1 MPTSRTQGGFTI
13 MNGVRNGLIIFG
25 LLTFACC
32 VFAQDITLPKIE
44 GTNTFKVSD
53 FTFNQ
58 PTTNNLNNDTMD
70 KYSKSVAENIRR
82 NWDKEKIFANTNE
95 HAIIQLT
102 IEKDGTITNS
112 KTIYHSKDESL
123 NNSVNNYIKT
133 ITKVE
138 PLPDIYKNN
147 SYTILVNFGKKSNI
161 DEIDFAKYMQNLQKT
176 IKNNWTVNRVQKEV
190 SRNVVTLIGIKKDG
204 SLAYP
209 PEIITSSGDEQ
220 YDNSCLKAI
229 QTIGKFDP
237 LPKEY
242 NGEQI
247 DIRFTFDMKVW
258 RDKIALKDNSHNQ
271 TPKTPHD
278 FVETNYQSFAD
289 DYKIMNKNLFLH
301 RDNFVYLKLF
311 RNNSD
316 NNYKTYKID
325 CSNGQLGYTY
335 TYNPYSRIAYS
346 DIKMSAPRKNSLDE
360 KVFNYACQQ

>member
-1 MPTSRTQGGFTI
+1 
-13 MNGVRNGLIIFG
+13 MNLGVRNSLIIFG
-25 LLTFACC
+25 LLTFACA

-44 GTNTFKVSD
+44 GTNTYKVSD

-58 PTTNNLNNDTMD
+58 PATNYLNTNNDTMN
-70 KYSKSVAENIRR
+70 KYSKSVAENLRK

-95 HAIIQLT
+95 RAIVLLT
-102 IEKDGTITNS
+102 IQKDGTITNT
-112 KTIYHSKDESL
+112 KIIYHSKDENL

-138 PLPDIYKNN
+138 SLPDIYKNN
-147 SYTILVNFGKKSNI
+147 SYTMLVNFGKKSNI
-161 DEIDFAKYMQNLQKT
+161 DEIDFSKYMQNLQKT

-190 SRNVVTLIGIKKDG
+190 SRNVVALIGIKKDG

-209 PEIITSSGDEQ
+209 PKIITSSGDEQ
-220 YDNSCLKAI
+220 YDDSCLKAI
-229 QTIGKFDP
+229 QTIEKFDP

-247 DIRFTFDMKVW
+247 DIQFTFDMKVW
-258 RDKIALKDNSHNQ
+258 RDKIDWRDNSHNQ
-271 TPKTPHD
+271 KPQTTSD

-289 DYKIMNKNLFLH
+289 NYKIMNKNLFLH
-301 RDNFVYLKLF
+301 RDDFVYLKLIK
-311 RNNSD
+311 NDDD

-325 CSNGQLGYTY
+325 CSNGQLGYIY

-346 DIKMSAPRKNSLDE
+346 DIKLSAPRKNSFDE
-360 KVFNYACQQ
+360 KVFDYACQQ

>member
-1 MPTSRTQGGFTI
+1 
-13 MNGVRNGLIIFG
+13 MNLGVRNSLIIFG
-25 LLTFACC
+25 LLTFACA

-44 GTNTFKVSD
+44 GTNTYKVSD

-58 PTTNNLNNDTMD
+58 PATNYLNTNNDTMN
-70 KYSKSVAENIRR
+70 KYSKSVAENLRK

-95 HAIIQLT
+95 RAIVLLT
-102 IEKDGTITNS
+102 IQKDGTITNT
-112 KTIYHSKDESL
+112 KIIYHSKDENL

-147 SYTILVNFGKKSNI
+147 SYTMLVNFWKKSNI
-161 DEIDFAKYMQNLQKT
+161 DEIDFSKYMQNLQKT

-209 PEIITSSGDEQ
+209 PEIVTSSGDEQ
-220 YDNSCLKAI
+220 YDNSCLRAI
-229 QTIGKFDP
+229 QTIEKFDP

-247 DIRFTFDMKVW
+247 DIQFTFDMKVW
-258 RDKIALKDNSHNQ
+258 RDNNYYKQKPQSI
-271 TPKTPHD
+271 HD
-278 FVETNYQSFAD
+278 YVETNYQLFAD
-289 DYKIMNKNLFLH
+289 NYRIMNKNLFMH
-301 RDNFVYLKLF
+301 RDNFVYLKLIK
-311 RNNSD
+311 NNDSTE
-316 NNYKTYKID
+316 YKTYKID
-325 CSNGQLGYTY
+325 CSNKQLGYTF

-346 DIKMSAPRKNSLDE
+346 DIKLSAPRKNSLDE
-360 KVFNYACQQ
+360 KVFDYACQQ